1 MGELW
6 EFICSVGAPSTPLS
20 CSSPDQPHLEPHPH
34 PAQEPIWAQLQ
45 GNSFCVSCGIV
56 WSALVSFFFFSLSLF
71 SIIFF
76 GLVFGLILDLSCH
89 CRSLPQLLDG
99 GWSPVF
105 DLVLHCVPDM
115 TSDVSCW
122 MLIAVDADACSPS
135 SAFVGWALA
144 LWGML
149 LNPCPYFL

>member
-1 MGELW
+1 MLSRGPKHTTELFQPW
-6 EFICSVGAPSTPLS
+6 PATPGASPTPCPGTYLS
-20 CSSPDQPHLEPHPH
+20 
-34 PAQEPIWAQLQ
+34 
-45 GNSFCVSCGIV
+45 
-56 WSALVSFFFFSLSLF
+56 SAPGQQFLCKLWYCLVCFSFFLFFFLSLF

-76 GLVFGLILDLSCH
+76 GLIFGLILDLSCH

-105 DLVLHCVPDM
+105 DLALHCVPDM

-135 SAFVGWALA
+135 SAIVGWALA